1 MTGCLKVFIRSSFD
15 FEVMK
20 RFAAMITDI
29 HMLKLIIPP
38 LMSSK
43 VILSK
48 KISYS
53 DGTPEDVSFR
63 A

>member
-1 MTGCLKVFIRSSFD
+1 
-15 FEVMK
+15 MK
-20 RFAAMITDI
+20 RFAAMIKDI

-53 DGTPEDVSFR
+53 DGTPEDVSLR